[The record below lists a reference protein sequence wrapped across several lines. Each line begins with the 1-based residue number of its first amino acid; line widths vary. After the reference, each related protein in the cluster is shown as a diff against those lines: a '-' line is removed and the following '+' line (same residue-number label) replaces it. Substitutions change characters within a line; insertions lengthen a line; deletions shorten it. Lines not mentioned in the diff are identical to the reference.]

1 MASDSLLRRAR
12 SFLAVDLWTAEPSRR
27 ASRSAVRLLQFS
39 IMVVEGF
46 VRDRLLLRAS
56 ALAYFTVLSVV
67 PLLAVAVSI
76 AGSVGVGSEAFVD
89 WVVHTFAAGSPD
101 AQAGILEMIRHA
113 NFAGLGTAGASVLL
127 VTSLFSISNVESAF
141 NSIWGVSEARS
152 WSRRIADYLAVL
164 VIGPVL
170 GGLALSLSTTMYNDW
185 IQQRLLE
192 VPIIARF
199 YHLGLAQV
207 PTLLLTVTFAVLYA
221 FLPNTRVRWLSAVI
235 GGVVAGVL
243 TVGAQHLYLDLSV
256 GVARANL
263 FFGSFAALPLL
274 FAWIYVLWAIVLFGA
289 EIAFAHQNLQNYRRE
304 VRGKPAGPAEREAIG
319 LRIALEV
326 ARRFRDGDPAL
337 DAGSLADALDLP
349 VRAVREVADR
359 LRDAGMLIHEV
370 RDGVGEALQLGRP
383 AERIG
388 VIELLAALRGQREQI
403 GGDIRQAEAVEDLLR
418 ELEQGADRAARE
430 RSLADLLEA
439 LPSAAREAQPA
450 SARVD
455 RPRAAE

>member
-1 MASDSLLRRAR
+1 MSAASWFRRAR
-12 SFLAVDLWTAEPSRR
+12 SFFAVDVWTAEPSRR
-27 ASRSAVRLLQFS
+27 ATRSVFRLLQFG

-76 AGSVGVGSEAFVD
+76 AGSVGVASEAFVD

-101 AQAGILEMIRHA
+101 AQAQILEMIRGA
-113 NFAGLGTAGASVLL
+113 NFASLGTAGASVLF
-127 VTSLFSISNVESAF
+127 VTTLFAISNVESAF
-141 NSIWGVSEARS
+141 NSIWGVSESRS
-152 WSRRIADYLAVL
+152 WSRRFSDYLAVL
-164 VIGPVL
+164 VIGPAL
-170 GGLALSLSTTMYNDW
+170 GGLALSLSTTMYNAW
-185 IQQRLLE
+185 MQERLLE
-192 VPIIARF
+192 LPVFKWF
-199 YHLGLAQV
+199 YHIGLAQV
-207 PTLLLTVTFAVLYA
+207 PTLMLGVTFAMLYA
-221 FLPNTRVRWLSAVI
+221 FLPNTRVRWLSAAI
-235 GGVVAGVL
+235 GGAVAGVL

-319 LRIALEV
+319 LRIALDV
-326 ARRFRDGDPAL
+326 ARRFRDAEPAL
-337 DAGSLADALDLP
+337 EAGPLADALDLP
-349 VRAVREVADR
+349 VRTVREVADR
-359 LRDAGMLIHEV
+359 LCEAGILIHEA

-388 VIELLAALRGQREQI
+388 VIELLAALRGERESA
-403 GGDIRQAEAVEDLLR
+403 GGDFRQAEAVETLLR
-418 ELEQGADRAARE
+418 QVEQGAEQAAGGRT
-430 RSLADLLEA
+430 LHDLLEA
-439 LPSAAREAQPA
+439 LPSP
-450 SARVD
+450 SAR
-455 RPRAAE
+455 

>member
-1 MASDSLLRRAR
+1 MSAASWFRRAR

-27 ASRSAVRLLQFS
+27 ATRSAVRLLQFS
-39 IMVVEGF
+39 AMVVEGF

-76 AGSVGVGSEAFVD
+76 AGSVGVASEAFVD
-89 WVVHTFAAGSPD
+89 WVVHTFAAGSPET
-101 AQAGILEMIRHA
+101 QADILEMIRHA

-127 VTSLFSISNVESAF
+127 VTTLFAISNVESAF

-152 WSRRIADYLAVL
+152 WSRRFSDYLAVL
-164 VIGPVL
+164 IIGPVL
-170 GGLALSLSTTMYNDW
+170 GGLALSLSTTMHNAW
-185 IQQRLLE
+185 MQERLLE
-192 VPIIARF
+192 LPVFKWF

-207 PTLLLTVTFAVLYA
+207 PTLILCVTFAMLYA
-221 FLPNTRVRWLSAVI
+221 FLPNTRVRWLSAAI
-235 GGVVAGVL
+235 GGAVAGVL

-274 FAWIYVLWAIVLFGA
+274 FAWIYVLWAVVLFGA

-326 ARRFRDGDPAL
+326 ARRFRDGEPAL
-337 DAGSLADALDLP
+337 EAAPLADTLDLP
-349 VRAVREVADR
+349 VRAVREVAHC
-359 LRDAGMLIHEV
+359 LRDAGILIHEA
-370 RDGVGEALQLGRP
+370 RDGVGEAFQLGRP
-383 AERIG
+383 AEKIG
-388 VIELLAALRGQREQI
+388 VIDVLAALRGQRERL
-403 GGDIRQAEAVEDLLR
+403 GGDYRQAELVDTLLH
-418 ELEQGADRAARE
+418 EIQAGAQQAAHE
-430 RSLADLLEA
+430 RTLANVLEA
-439 LPSAAREAQPA
+439 LPQ

-455 RPRAAE
+455 RPGAGQ